1 MVLWGRLVGLVRS
14 RSGVGV
20 VFGVGLFFR
29 GLVLVVVLWVRLL
42 RGCFLLGFLVGSVF
56 RCLRVVFR
64 VFFFVVVVFGFVFFG
79 VVFFWFVLN
88 CGKRSRGG
96 ND

>member
-1 MVLWGRLVGLVRS
+1 M
-14 RSGVGV
+14 
-20 VFGVGLFFR
+20 FGVGLFFR

-56 RCLRVVFR
+56 RCLWVVFR

-79 VVFFWFVLN
+79 VVFFWFVFFGVGFFGVVLN